1 MSHKTRTRRTAP
13 IVLTFG
19 FAILAIMSS
28 APDAQAQ
35 SKVGW
40 VDLDRILSEYS
51 EFKEAEDLFRA
62 DAASWEADFDSIQ
75 EVYFTRLEEYQ
86 RQRLLL
92 SEQSRNDR
100 EDELASME
108 RDVLQTKATLERQAE
123 QRKAELTTPI
133 LQKIQEVIEKVATD
147 EDYDFI
153 LNASQIYM
161 TPGGLQF
168 SPIMYAK
175 KRLDL
180 TDRIFEELERL
191 K

>member
-1 MSHKTRTRRTAP
+1 MLHSTRTHRFAP
-13 IVLTFG
+13 IGLIVGIALLT
-19 FAILAIMSS
+19 LAW
-28 APDAQAQ
+28 APEAEAQ

-40 VDLDRILSEYS
+40 VDLDRILAEYS

-62 DAASWEADFDSIQ
+62 DAAIWEADFDSVQ
-75 EVYFTRLEEYQ
+75 DVYFTRLEDYQ

-92 SEQSRNDR
+92 SDQTRKER
-100 EDELASME
+100 EDELATME
-108 RDVLQTKATLERQAE
+108 RDVLQTKAALERQAE
-123 QRKAELTTPI
+123 QRKTELTTPI
-133 LQKIQEVIEKVATD
+133 LQKIQEVIERVATD

-161 TPGGLQF
+161 TPAGLQF

-180 TDRIFEELERL
+180 TDRIFEELDRL

>member
-1 MSHKTRTRRTAP
+1 MLIPAVLLLVLAAP
-13 IVLTFG
+13 EAG
-19 FAILAIMSS
+19 
-28 APDAQAQ
+28 AQ

-40 VDLDRILSEYS
+40 VDLDRILAEYD
-51 EFKEAEDLFRA
+51 EFAEAEDLFRA
-62 DAASWEADFDSIQ
+62 DAVIWEADFDSVQ
-75 EVYFTRLEEYQ
+75 EEYFTRLEDYQ

-92 SEQSRNDR
+92 SDQTRQEREQ
-100 EDELASME
+100 ELAAME
-108 RDVLQTKATLERQAE
+108 RTVLDTKTRLEQMAE
-123 QRKAELTTPI
+123 NRKAELTTPI
-133 LQKIQEVIEKVATD
+133 LQKIQDVVERVATD

-161 TPGGLQF
+161 TPQGLQF

-180 TDRIFEELERL
+180 TDRIFEELDKL